1 MNRGPDAN
9 HTARAEEM
17 VGARNRGRGFAAR
30 APGAHHHGSN
40 GGDGE
45 HRGEEYVRGNSV
57 GNVGSGVRGVTLSGR
72 PRQPGSRTR
81 RESALEKPSGC
92 FLVTC
97 TPLKHRLLGGAQSVS
112 LKWKFEERGD
122 GQATTLDFSQN
133 FEATSLFAGTTAHRG
148 ARGWSGTNDEYK
160 AMPAREKERPVR
172 GVQPLPA
179 RQGEVQLRA
188 VQPLSAREGE
198 KQLRAVQ
205 PLPSRQAEKEL
216 RRVQPLSAREA
227 DKGVRGMQPLTP
239 QQAEKQLRGVQPV
252 PSREGETRLRE
263 VQPLPPRQAEKQLRK
278 VQTLP
283 PRQAET
289 QLPGV
294 HLMPPRQA
302 EIHVR
307 GLQPVSSR
315 QV

>member
-1 MNRGPDAN
+1 M
-9 HTARAEEM
+9 
-17 VGARNRGRGFAAR
+17 
-30 APGAHHHGSN
+30 
-40 GGDGE
+40 
-45 HRGEEYVRGNSV
+45 
-57 GNVGSGVRGVTLSGR
+57 
-72 PRQPGSRTR
+72 
-81 RESALEKPSGC
+81 
-92 FLVTC
+92 
-97 TPLKHRLLGGAQSVS
+97 S

-216 RRVQPLSAREA
+216 R
-227 DKGVRGMQPLTP
+227 
-239 QQAEKQLRGVQPV
+239 GVQN
-252 PSREGETRLRE
+252 GTRGSAE
-263 VQPLPPRQAEKQLRK
+263 VEA
-278 VQTLP
+278 
-283 PRQAET
+283 
-289 QLPGV
+289 
-294 HLMPPRQA
+294 
-302 EIHVR
+302 
-307 GLQPVSSR
+307 S
-315 QV
+315 

>member
-45 HRGEEYVRGNSV
+45 HRGEEYVRGNLV

-179 RQGEVQLRA
+179 RQGE
-188 VQPLSAREGE
+188 
-198 KQLRAVQ
+198 
-205 PLPSRQAEKEL
+205 KEL

-252 PSREGETRLRE
+252 PSRVVEIRLRGVQPMPSWQVETHVRGVQPLPARQGEMRLRGLQRVLPRQAETRLRE
-263 VQPLPPRQAEKQLRK
+263 V
-278 VQTLP
+278 
-283 PRQAET
+283 
-289 QLPGV
+289 
-294 HLMPPRQA
+294 
-302 EIHVR
+302 
-307 GLQPVSSR
+307 
-315 QV
+315 